1 VHTFTPQQIAETA
14 CAVRKLT
21 EKPFALNLWI
31 PNGPLTVPSEAQF
44 ERAFA
49 LLDPYYRELGITR
62 PTRPASFGQ
71 DFAAQV
77 RAVLDVRPA
86 VFSFVFGIP
95 DPSILQECREREIVT
110 LGTATTPDEAAALD
124 RAGVDCIVASGFE
137 AGGHRGAFLR
147 PAEESLIGTFALI
160 PQVVDRVKALVIAA
174 GGIADARGIKAAL
187 ALGAKGVQI
196 GTAFLACQE
205 SNATAAHR
213 ELLFGRGA
221 SDTVLTK
228 AFTGRLARS
237 IRNRFAA
244 DMKAHEAELL
254 PFPLQLWLA
263 GTLRDASVAQA
274 VRIWFPYRRGRP
286 PPSCARRTQNPC
298 STDCF
303 LECRSEMIGGPKDT
317 SRRAWLPPYD
327 KTPLSRSRLTARPSA
342 TDVSRRRTETFA
354 PGTRTCSVQSSGVKR
369 WTVTEHALQLDERAS
384 ATRLEETQAFGAL
397 SRLVRDLEDGQDHP
411 ELWLL
416 LKMVVEEGDAGDL
429 LAVLGALRPLQEARV
444 VKIFDLLEAFIEG
457 IAGPREAG
465 IAKLKQLQTQHR
477 LCPQVAGALSY
488 LMHDGRPPAITPE
501 INIQL
506 VPKGAAGPASA
517 AMTFPKPRGDSYD
530 ILEVACFRAA
540 LDSAEHYERHFLTC
554 PAFDSDLTLLSKA
567 LELAEPNG
575 LFLEFGVASGRTINH
590 MALTRA
596 FSRRRTCRPFRPT

>member
-1 VHTFTPQQIAETA
+1 
-14 CAVRKLT
+14 
-21 EKPFALNLWI
+21 
-31 PNGPLTVPSEAQF
+31 
-44 ERAFA
+44 
-49 LLDPYYRELGITR
+49 
-62 PTRPASFGQ
+62 
-71 DFAAQV
+71 
-77 RAVLDVRPA
+77 
-86 VFSFVFGIP
+86 
-95 DPSILQECREREIVT
+95 
-110 LGTATTPDEAAALD
+110 
-124 RAGVDCIVASGFE
+124 
-137 AGGHRGAFLR
+137 
-147 PAEESLIGTFALI
+147 
-160 PQVVDRVKALVIAA
+160 
-174 GGIADARGIKAAL
+174 
-187 ALGAKGVQI
+187 
-196 GTAFLACQE
+196 
-205 SNATAAHR
+205 
-213 ELLFGRGA
+213 
-221 SDTVLTK
+221 
-228 AFTGRLARS
+228 
-237 IRNRFAA
+237 
-244 DMKAHEAELL
+244 M
-254 PFPLQLWLA
+254 
-263 GTLRDASVAQA
+263 
-274 VRIWFPYRRGRP
+274 
-286 PPSCARRTQNPC
+286 
-298 STDCF
+298 
-303 LECRSEMIGGPKDT
+303 
-317 SRRAWLPPYD
+317 
-327 KTPLSRSRLTARPSA
+327 
-342 TDVSRRRTETFA
+342 
-354 PGTRTCSVQSSGVKR
+354 
-369 WTVTEHALQLDERAS
+369 TEHALQLDERAS

-575 LFLEFGVASGRTINH
+575 LFLEFGVASGRTITPL
-590 MALTRA
+590 ALNTPQTHFYGFDSFEGLPEAWRSGFDKGIFAQENLPAVPPNVTLIKGWFDETLPAFLADRPDLPLSLLHVDCDLYSSTKTILANLKRRIVPGTVIVFDEYWNYPGWREHEYKAFEELLAETDIRTRMQA
-596 FSRRRTCRPFRPT
+596 RPFGFVPSHQQAGFVMTARG